1 MYFNEVVL
9 LGVRMLFTKS
19 YRVTELTTRDEKL
32 PYRLVGDQ
40 EVPHKI

>member
-9 LGVRMLFTKS
+9 LGVIMLPTKS
-19 YRVTELTTRDEKL
+19 YRVTEFTTRDEKP
-32 PYRLVGDQ
+32 PYRWVVDQ